1 MRNKDYLLTYL
12 FTYLLTAPASFARQ
26 LCYAIVFKRRF
37 FACQSVSVCLV
48 VCATTQKLLNPSYSN
63 QSLATFDFDLWP
75 WELKL
80 MVAGRVC
87 AQDTFVQLYK
97 LLAVCICWLIN
108 RVAAPDVTMA
118 IQMRGWRDVNQKQKV
133 KKTLR
138 KFKSHLLECVPCSF
152 SNLQ

>member
-63 QSLATFDFDLWP
+63 QSLATFDFDL
-75 WELKL
+75 
-80 MVAGRVC
+80 
-87 AQDTFVQLYK
+87 
-97 LLAVCICWLIN
+97 
-108 RVAAPDVTMA
+108 
-118 IQMRGWRDVNQKQKV
+118 
-133 KKTLR
+133 
-138 KFKSHLLECVPCSF
+138 
-152 SNLQ
+152 